1 MDRRN
6 NRQVLFAVFQSA
18 VQDRKSLIYSYG
30 DDTEM
35 VEELEK
41 DIKAFRRLQKRI
53 FGTTVSKLDAEIGK
67 MTKVTWSEVIEII
80 KQEYPDTEE

>member
-18 VQDRKSLIYSYG
+18 VQDRKSLIYAYG

-53 FGTTVSKLDAEIGK
+53 FGTTASKLDAEIGK
-67 MTKVTWSEVIEII
+67 MTKVTLSEVIEII
-80 KQEYPDTEE
+80 KQEYPDTAE